1 MKDADNLF
9 LDAEGKIDLRLL
21 SRSNDF
27 RKHAICKRNKIDDLD
42 KLTGNFVL
50 RRESI
55 IWDGFFLKCDM
66 L

>member
-9 LDAEGKIDLRLL
+9 LDAEGKTDLRLL

-42 KLTGNFVL
+42 KLTGNLVL

-55 IWDGFFLKCDM
+55 I
-66 L
+66 